1 MKESAGV
8 TAANICDSVSGQLSA
23 RQRVLVVIGAALGLA
38 CGFGP
43 AFFGVAGIF
52 LKPIAL
58 SFDWSRADVA
68 VLPMLGIIGTA
79 IGAPII
85 GQIADRTGWNRVIGF
100 SIVLF
105 PLGLILLSVA
115 PPSHALIIGVGL
127 LIGIFGAATT
137 AAGYVAVV
145 SSVFERR
152 LGMALGFTLAG
163 SGVGAMAM
171 PVLAGKLIELLDWRQ
186 AYACLAGIS
195 LLLGVVAHQLI
206 FRGPMATRWVSESS
220 SGRLVEVSKDMVG
233 ADGGVSFAQAI
244 RGYRFWLIATVAA
257 LVAATTLGANVHLAA
272 YASDRGLSLAVAAQ
286 SVGLL
291 GLGLTLARLAVG
303 LILDRVFAP
312 LVALGAFFLGAAG
325 FFMLTADISQFPWLL
340 SVAAILVG
348 ISIGAEGD
356 IIPFMVKKYFGVR
369 AFGSIFGAL
378 FAMIVVGGAAGAYVF
393 GWFFDLQKSY
403 MLLLQVSAVVC
414 GACGLAALL
423 LGRYPER

>member
-1 MKESAGV
+1 MKKSAGIA
-8 TAANICDSVSGQLSA
+8 AANICDSDSGQLSV
-23 RQRVLVVIGAALGLA
+23 RQKVLVVIGAALGLA

-43 AFFGVAGIF
+43 AFFGVSGIF

-68 VLPMLGIIGTA
+68 VLPMLGMIGTA

-85 GQIADRTGWNRVIGF
+85 GQIADRTGWNKVIGF
-100 SIVLF
+100 SIMLF
-105 PLGLILLSVA
+105 PLGLIALSVA
-115 PPSHALIIGVGL
+115 PPSHAYIIGVGL

-145 SSVFERR
+145 SSVFDRR
-152 LGMALGFTLAG
+152 LGMALGFTLVG

-171 PVLAGKLIELLDWRQ
+171 PVVAGKLIELMDWRQ

-195 LLLGVVAHQLI
+195 LLLGVVAHQII
-206 FRGPMATRWVSESS
+206 FRVLAANRSNSDSS
-220 SGRLVEVSKDMVG
+220 SGIVAKAPKDIVD
-233 ADGGVSFAQAI
+233 ANEEISFAQAI
-244 RGYRFWLIATVAA
+244 RGYRFWLIAIVAA
-257 LVAATTLGANVHLAA
+257 LVAGTTLGTNVHLAA
-272 YASDRGLSLAVAAQ
+272 YASDRGVSLSVAAQ

-291 GLGLTLARLAVG
+291 GLGLTLARLVVG

-312 LVALGAFFLGAAG
+312 LVALGAFLLGAAG
-325 FFMLTADISQFPWLL
+325 FYMLTADISQFPWLL
-340 SVAAILVG
+340 PMAAILVG

-378 FAMIVVGGAAGAYVF
+378 FAMIVVGGATGAYVF
-393 GWFFDLQKSY
+393 GWLFDLQKSY
-403 MLLLQVSAVVC
+403 APVLQVSAVLC
-414 GACGLAALL
+414 GACSLAILL